1 MRRREDYDW
10 STSFSHSSIGLPS
23 RSMPDYDG
31 RRRYRGRHSVS
42 RTATQAAGRANGPN
56 STRSARNVNLQS
68 GPLRA
73 PVHSSTPSFD
83 ENSGSQRRSVTPH
96 PTTTAGIPTWSSPPQ
111 LQSTTSGRPSSLPT
125 ERSPLGEATEVRPN
139 TLSSRAPSGS
149 STISTSHVETPW
161 IDTNHV
167 ANNALVGWR
176 MPITTNGRPASASF
190 INDMPQSRLQQLHED
205 LDSLDVHIR
214 THRLPDYM
222 LAPNN
227 ANHAAR
233 MGNMNRR

>member
-1 MRRREDYDW
+1 MRRREEYDW
-10 STSFSHSSIGLPS
+10 STSFNQSSIGLPS

-42 RTATQAAGRANGPN
+42 RTASQAAGRANGPN

-68 GPLRA
+68 GPIRA
-73 PVHSSTPSFD
+73 PVHNSTSSFD

-96 PTTTAGIPTWSSPPQ
+96 PTIAGIPTWSSPPQ
-111 LQSTTSGRPSSLPT
+111 LQSTASGRPSSLPT

-139 TLSSRAPSGS
+139 ALSFRTPSGN
-149 STISTSHVETPW
+149 STMPTSLLDTPW
-161 IDTNHV
+161 IDSHHA

-176 MPITTNGRPASASF
+176 MPITTNGRPASTSF

-205 LDSLDVHIR
+205 LDSLGVHIQN
-214 THRLPDYM
+214 HRLPDYM
-222 LAPNN
+222 LGPPDADTDTYL
-227 ANHAAR
+227 AASI
-233 MGNMNRR
+233 NRR